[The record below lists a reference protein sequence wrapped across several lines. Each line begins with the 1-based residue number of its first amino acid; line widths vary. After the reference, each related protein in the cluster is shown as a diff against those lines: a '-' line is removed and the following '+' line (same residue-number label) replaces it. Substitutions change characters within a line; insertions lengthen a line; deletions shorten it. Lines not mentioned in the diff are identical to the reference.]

1 MVGISGRRSTFDEA
15 YMECLRKA
23 TPGAGIIQV
32 IDTRPMVNAK
42 VNMAGGK
49 GHESDKFY
57 ENMKFS
63 FKGIENIHKMRKS
76 LEHLTFNIVANTS
89 LTMDVYMT
97 GEHSLRSR
105 FDLLCSPYKRIVFNA
120 IFFFSIFLLI

>member
-1 MVGISGRRSTFDEA
+1 
-15 YMECLRKA
+15 MECLRKA

-49 GHESDKFY
+49 GHESDKFC

-97 GEHSLRSR
+97 GQQHSLRSK
-105 FDLLCSPYKRIVFNA
+105 FGSCISSLIQDLKPLGFS
-120 IFFFSIFLLI
+120 FFFKIKYILKFLLDQLGS

>member
-1 MVGISGRRSTFDEA
+1 
-15 YMECLRKA
+15 MECLRKA

-97 GEHSLRSR
+97 GQQHSLRSK
-105 FDLLCSPYKRIVFNA
+105 FGSCISSPIQDLKALGFS
-120 IFFFSIFLLI
+120 FFFKIKYILKFLLDQLGS

>member
-1 MVGISGRRSTFDEA
+1 
-15 YMECLRKA
+15 MECLRKA

-120 IFFFSIFLLI
+120 IFFFSIFLLIW